1 MSKREPDSEPEHS
14 FKKTKTDNSDEET
27 LSDIENDNDILSTAI
42 YGSDNSEDTIEEPHD
57 DDVDN
62 DVDADADADADVDA
76 DVDADDDDDDDVDAD
91 DEITNRCISCNYD
104 LGANNGRQYCCKT
117 YCPEEVI

>member
-1 MSKREPDSEPEHS
+1 LILINLYFKMSKREHDSEPEHS

-57 DDVDN
+57 DD
-62 DVDADADADADVDA
+62 
-76 DVDADDDDDDDVDAD
+76 DDDDDDSDAD
-91 DEITNRCISCNYD
+91 DDVEITNRCISCNCD

-117 YCPEEVI
+117 YCPDEVN

>member
-1 MSKREPDSEPEHS
+1 MSKREPDSEHEHS

-27 LSDIENDNDILSTAI
+27 LSDIENENDILSTAI

-57 DDVDN
+57 VD
-62 DVDADADADADVDA
+62 DADE
-76 DVDADDDDDDDVDAD
+76 DADDG
-91 DEITNRCISCNYD
+91 EIINRCISCNCD

-117 YCPEEVI
+117 YCPDEVN